1 MEGGFQG
8 REIAALLAW
17 HARLSLRMAG
27 ALRERARE
35 RERER
40 EERSKKDFL
49 RPIILLIFRL
59 IYSTQMFPPFHHL
72 NKLFFK
78 RNLGFSFDIDLTQYQ
93 VLNLAFSISTSYI
106 TISST

>member
-1 MEGGFQG
+1 MVGGFQG

-17 HARLSLRMAG
+17 HARLSPRMAG
-27 ALRERARE
+27 ALRERA

-49 RPIILLIFRL
+49 RPIILLIFR
-59 IYSTQMFPPFHHL
+59 L

-93 VLNLAFSISTSYI
+93 VLNLALSISTSYI